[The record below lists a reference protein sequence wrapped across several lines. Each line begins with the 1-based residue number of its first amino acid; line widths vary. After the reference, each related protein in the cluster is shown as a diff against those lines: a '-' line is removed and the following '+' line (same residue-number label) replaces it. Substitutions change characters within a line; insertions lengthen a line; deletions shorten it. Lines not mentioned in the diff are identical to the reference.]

1 MTADYVCVA
10 ATLLFVC
17 SLIAP
22 DAFAQQADS
31 VAVDSLLIKEIESE
45 LSSGLTPSVA
55 TPPARPTQLPNS
67 LNPAISVIGDFRASY
82 VSEGDRNIDFEMHE
96 VESAFKSV
104 VDPYARAD
112 IYISI
117 AQEDGEIEFEL
128 EEAFLT
134 TLSLPARLQ
143 LKAGKFRSTFGKINR
158 IHPHALP
165 YIDIPAVYARFLGEE
180 GLNDQGVSLSWLVP
194 NESFFQEL
202 TLEVTRGPGESAS
215 FETSET
221 NRLLYAGRLRNF
233 WDLTSNST
241 LELGISGAVGP
252 NDTGN
257 STYLAGLDLTY
268 IWRPVRYN
276 TYRSFMLQGEA
287 IVSSRD
293 EGESESLDATGAY
306 LLGQYKFARRWL
318 VTGRFDL
325 SDLPDNADWNEQ
337 SLSITLGWL
346 ASEFQKI
353 ELGLKTTSGDDFDRF
368 NQVLVRAVFVIGAH
382 GAHEY

>member
-1 MTADYVCVA
+1 NA
-10 ATLLFVC
+10 
-17 SLIAP
+17 
-22 DAFAQQADS
+22 
-31 VAVDSLLIKEIESE
+31 
-45 LSSGLTPSVA
+45 
-55 TPPARPTQLPNS
+55 
-67 LNPAISVIGDFRASY
+67 LNPAISVIGDFRAAY

-112 IYISI
+112 VYISI

-143 LKAGKFRSTFGKINR
+143 LKAGKFRSAFGKINR

-165 YIDIPAVYARFLGEE
+165 YIDIPTVYANILGEE
-180 GLNDQGVSLSWLVP
+180 GLNDQGISVSWLVP

-202 TLEVTRGPGESAS
+202 TVEVTRGPGESAS

-233 WDLTSNST
+233 WDLTSNAT

-252 NDTGN
+252 NGTGN
-257 STYLAGLDLTY
+257 STYLGGVDLTY

-287 IVSSRD
+287 ILSSRD
-293 EGESESLDATGAY
+293 DGSADRVDAAGLY

-325 SDLPDNADWNEQ
+325 ADLPDDADWNEQ
-337 SLSITLGWL
+337 SWSVTLGWL
-346 ASEFQKI
+346 TSEFQKI
-353 ELGLKTTSGDDFDRF
+353 ELGLKTTSGDDFDSF
-368 NQVLVRAVFVIGAH
+368 SQVLVRAVFVIGAH